1 MKSLYRTS
9 WRVLL
14 CLLLLLTL
22 VACQGNDAPSPEPMP
37 QEKEMRILWDV
48 QSASMV
54 EGRALIENNTDLQD
68 ACTPLAL
75 DGKGKAIGIWSA
87 YERNGEVTKNVLG
100 EDGDVSL
107 VYKVNTQDDNYQ
119 GWTYGEK
126 AVYWTHGAKYTFN
139 AYYPKDAIQI
149 LPSSDINTFVA
160 RYNTV
165 TTQEDLMLAFKEVS
179 TVESAPVNPVSLQL
193 HHALAALK
201 FQFRFGDGFTEVND
215 TLTAFWLE
223 NTAEQGLC
231 MQGLLKFGTEGDGE
245 AITWDLENSAYAA
258 SGTPFYQWED
268 AEGLPITTS
277 TDNMATVYTTGSYKD
292 NNGWLLIIPQE
303 SDGTV
308 NLCFQ
313 TKNGGDVVHR
323 VRLPL
328 KTGVD
333 KSGNKVDTGTWFAPA
348 RRYAYSLLI
357 TPTAVKVT
365 LGIAGWNELDSSYD
379 ITF

>member
-1 MKSLYRTS
+1 MKQLESKYLTP
-9 WRVLL
+9 WRILF
-14 CLLLLLTL
+14 LLLLTL
-22 VACQGNDAPSPEPMP
+22 VACNGDYVPAPEPLP

-54 EGRALIENNTDLQD
+54 EGRALIENNTDLKE
-68 ACTPLAL
+68 ACTV
-75 DGKGKAIGIWSA
+75 GSGNKAIGIWSA

-126 AVYWTHGAKYTFN
+126 AAYWISGAKYTFN
-139 AYYPKDAIQI
+139 AYFPKDAIHV
-149 LPSSDINTFVA
+149 LPSSDITTFVA

-165 TTQEDLMLAFKEVS
+165 TTQEDLMLAFTEV
-179 TVESAPVNPVSLQL
+179 SAPVNPVPLQL

-201 FQFRFGDGFTEVND
+201 FQFRFGDGFTDVND
-215 TLTAFWLE
+215 KLTAFWLE
-223 NTAEQGLC
+223 NTTEQGLC
-231 MQGLLKFGTEGDGE
+231 MQGLLKFGIEGAGE
-245 AITWDLENSAYAA
+245 AFTWDLENSAYAA

-268 AEGLPITTS
+268 EEGLPINTS
-277 TDNMATVYTTGSYKD
+277 TDNMATVYTTGSYAD

-328 KTGVD
+328 TTGVD
-333 KSGNKVDTGTWFAPA
+333 ASGNKVDTGTWFAPA

-357 TPTAVKVT
+357 TPTAVEVT

>member
-1 MKSLYRTS
+1 LF
-9 WRVLL
+9 
-14 CLLLLLTL
+14 LLLLTL
-22 VACQGNDAPSPEPMP
+22 VACNGDDVPAPEPLP

-48 QSASMV
+48 QSVSMV
-54 EGRALIENNTDLQD
+54 EGRALIEDNADLKE
-68 ACTPLAL
+68 ACTV
-75 DGKGKAIGIWSA
+75 GSGNKAIGIWSA

-119 GWTYGEK
+119 GWTYGEE
-126 AVYWTHGAKYTFN
+126 AAYWTPGAKYTFN
-139 AYYPKDAIQI
+139 AYFPKDAIHV
-149 LPSSDINTFVA
+149 LPSSDITTFVA

-165 TTQEDLMLAFKEVS
+165 TTQEDLMLAFTEVS
-179 TVESAPVNPVSLQL
+179 TVESAPVNPVPLQL

-215 TLTAFWLE
+215 KLTAFWLE
-223 NTAEQGLC
+223 NTAEQGIC

-245 AITWDLENSAYAA
+245 AIAWDLENSAYVA
-258 SGTPFYQWED
+258 SGTPFYQWAD
-268 AEGLPITTS
+268 ATGLPITTS
-277 TDNMATVYTTGSYKD
+277 TDNMATAYTTGSYAE

-308 NLCFQ
+308 DLCFQ

-328 KTGVD
+328 KTGINETGSKD
-333 KSGNKVDTGTWFAPA
+333 DNGTWFAPA

-357 TPTAVKVT
+357 TPTAVDVT
-365 LGIAGWNELDSSYD
+365 LGIAGWNELESSYD

>member
-54 EGRALIENNTDLQD
+54 EGRALIEDSTDLKE
-68 ACTPLAL
+68 ACTV
-75 DGKGKAIGIWSA
+75 GSGNKAIGIWSA

-107 VYKVNTQDDNYQ
+107 VYNLNTQNDHYQ

-126 AVYWTHGAKYTFN
+126 AVYWIHGAKYTFN

-149 LPSSDINTFVA
+149 LPSSDITTFVA

-165 TTQEDLMLAFKEVS
+165 TTQEDLMLAFTEASV
-179 TVESAPVNPVSLQL
+179 PVNPVPLQL

-215 TLTAFWLE
+215 KLTAFWLE
-223 NTAEQGLC
+223 NTAEQGIC

-245 AITWDLENSAYAA
+245 AIVWDLENSAYAEA
-258 SGTPFYQWED
+258 GTPFYQWAD
-268 AEGLPITTS
+268 ATGLPITTS
-277 TDNMATVYTTGSYKD
+277 TDNMATVYTTGSYAD

-328 KTGVD
+328 TTGVD
-333 KSGNKVDTGTWFAPA
+333 ASGNKVDTGTWFAPA
-348 RRYAYSLLI
+348 RRYVYSLLI

-365 LGIAGWNELDSSYD
+365 LGIAGWNELESSYD

>member
-1 MKSLYRTS
+1 MKQLESKYLTP
-9 WRVLL
+9 WGALFLQLL
-14 CLLLLLTL
+14 VL
-22 VACQGNDAPSPEPMP
+22 VACNGNDVPVP
-37 QEKEMRILWDV
+37 QLLPEKEEVPIRWDV
-48 QSASMV
+48 QSEGMV
-54 EGRALIENNTDLQD
+54 NGRALIEDNTHLQD

-107 VYKVNTQDDNYQ
+107 VYNLNTQNDHYQ

-126 AVYWTHGAKYTFN
+126 AAYWTHGAKYTFN
-139 AYYPKDAIQI
+139 AYFPKDAIQI
-149 LPSSDINTFVA
+149 LPSSDISTFVA

-179 TVESAPVNPVSLQL
+179 TMESAPVNPVPLQL
-193 HHALAALK
+193 RHALAALK
-201 FQFRFGDGFTEVND
+201 FQFRFGNGFEVKD
-215 TLTAFWLE
+215 ELTAFWLE

-231 MQGLLKFGTEGDGE
+231 MQGLLKFGTEGAGE
-245 AITWDLENSAYAA
+245 AIVWDLENSAYAA
-258 SGTPFYQWED
+258 SGTPFYQWENE
-268 AEGLPITTS
+268 EGLLIT
-277 TDNMATVYTTGSYKD
+277 TDNMATVYTTGSYAD

-313 TKNGGDVVHR
+313 TKSGGDVVHR

-333 KSGNKVDTGTWFAPA
+333 KSGDTAENGTWFAPA

-357 TPTAVKVT
+357 TPTAVDVT
-365 LGIAGWNELDSSYD
+365 LGIAGWNELESSYD

>member
-1 MKSLYRTS
+1 MTMKRMKSLYRTS

-37 QEKEMRILWDV
+37 QEEEMRILWDV

-54 EGRALIENNTDLQD
+54 EGRALIENNTDLKE
-68 ACTPLAL
+68 ACTV
-75 DGKGKAIGIWSA
+75 GSGNKAIGIWSA

-107 VYKVNTQDDNYQ
+107 VYNLNTQDDNYQ

-126 AVYWTHGAKYTFN
+126 AVYWTHGAKYTFK

-149 LPSSDINTFVA
+149 LPSSDITTFVA

-165 TTQEDLMLAFKEVS
+165 TTQEDLMLAFTEASV
-179 TVESAPVNPVSLQL
+179 PVNPAVPLQL

-201 FQFRFGDGFTEVND
+201 FQFRFGDGFTDVND
-215 TLTAFWLE
+215 KLTAFWLE
-223 NTAEQGLC
+223 NTAEQGIC

-245 AITWDLENSAYAA
+245 AIAWDLENSAYVA
-258 SGTPFYQWED
+258 SGTPFYQWAD
-268 AEGLPITTS
+268 ATGLPITTS
-277 TDNMATVYTTGSYKD
+277 TDNMATAYTTGSYAE

-365 LGIAGWNELDSSYD
+365 LGIAGWNELESSYD

>member
-1 MKSLYRTS
+1 MTMKRMKSLYRTS

-37 QEKEMRILWDV
+37 QEEEMRILWDV

-54 EGRALIENNTDLQD
+54 EGRALIENNTDLKE
-68 ACTPLAL
+68 ACTV
-75 DGKGKAIGIWSA
+75 GSGNKAIGIWSA

-100 EDGDVSL
+100 EVGDVSL
-107 VYKVNTQDDNYQ
+107 VYNLNTQDDNYQ

-149 LPSSDINTFVA
+149 LPSSDITTFVA

-165 TTQEDLMLAFKEVS
+165 TTQEDLMLAFTEVS
-179 TVESAPVNPVSLQL
+179 TPVYPVPLRL
-193 HHALAALK
+193 HHALAALR
-201 FQFRFGDGFTEVND
+201 FQFRFGDGFIDVND
-215 TLTAFWLE
+215 KLTAFWLE

-231 MQGLLKFGTEGDGE
+231 MQGLLKFGTEGAGE
-245 AITWDLENSAYAA
+245 AIAWDLENSAYAEA
-258 SGTPFYQWED
+258 GTPFYQWTD
-268 AEGLPITTS
+268 ATGLPITTS
-277 TDNMATVYTTGSYKD
+277 TDNMATVYTTGSYTE

-308 NLCFQ
+308 DLCFQ

-333 KSGNKVDTGTWFAPA
+333 KSGNKVDNGTWFAPA

-357 TPTAVKVT
+357 TPTAVEVT

>member
-1 MKSLYRTS
+1 MKQLESKYLTP
-9 WRVLL
+9 WGILF
-14 CLLLLLTL
+14 LLLLTL
-22 VACQGNDAPSPEPMP
+22 VACNGDDVPAPQPLP
-37 QEKEMRILWDV
+37 EKEEIPIRWDV
-48 QSASMV
+48 QSEAMV
-54 EGRALIENNTDLQD
+54 NGRALIEDNTDLQD
-68 ACTPLAL
+68 ACTPVSLG
-75 DGKGKAIGIWSA
+75 GKGKAIGIWSA

-126 AVYWTHGAKYTFN
+126 AAYWTSGAKYTFN
-139 AYYPKDAIQI
+139 AYFPKDAIHV
-149 LPSSDINTFVA
+149 LPSSDISTFVA

-165 TTQEDLMLAFKEVS
+165 TTQEDLMLAFTEVS
-179 TVESAPVNPVSLQL
+179 VPVNPVPLQL

-215 TLTAFWLE
+215 KLTAFWLE
-223 NTAEQGLC
+223 NTTDQGLC
-231 MQGLLKFGTEGDGE
+231 MQGLLKFGIEGAGE
-245 AITWDLENSAYAA
+245 AFTWDLENSAYVA

-277 TDNMATVYTTGSYKD
+277 TDNMATVYTTGSYAD

-308 NLCFQ
+308 DLCFQ

-333 KSGNKVDTGTWFAPA
+333 KSGNRVNTGTWFAPA

-357 TPTAVKVT
+357 TPTAVDVT
-365 LGIAGWNELDSSYD
+365 LGIAGWNELESSYD